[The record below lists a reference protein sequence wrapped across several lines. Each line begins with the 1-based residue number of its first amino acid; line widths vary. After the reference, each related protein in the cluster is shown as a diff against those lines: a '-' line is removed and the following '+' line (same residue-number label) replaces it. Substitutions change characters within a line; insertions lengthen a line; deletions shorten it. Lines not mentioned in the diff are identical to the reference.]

1 MPDVRDLV
9 IGTTTVGANYEKF
22 VKAQS
27 DVGKE
32 IIISA
37 TKAGGLEH
45 DDLLAV
51 YNQLTLAGGTPG
63 YNAPDLDG
71 PDAFTLSSV
80 GLATAGSTFVSGT
93 TTTVFFKAQGTGTPL
108 LTDVSGVTL
117 AVVAVFE
124 PAK

>member
-1 MPDVRDLV
+1 MPDVRDLA
-9 IGTTTVGANYEKF
+9 IGATTVGANYEKF

-37 TKAGGLEH
+37 TKAGGLDH

-51 YNQLTLAGGTPG
+51 YSQLTLTGGTPG
-63 YNAPDLDG
+63 YNTPDLDG

-80 GLATAGSTFVSGT
+80 GLATANAAFVSGT
-93 TTTVFFKAQGTGTPL
+93 TTTVFFKAQGTGIPN
-108 LTDVSGVTL
+108 LTEVSGTTL